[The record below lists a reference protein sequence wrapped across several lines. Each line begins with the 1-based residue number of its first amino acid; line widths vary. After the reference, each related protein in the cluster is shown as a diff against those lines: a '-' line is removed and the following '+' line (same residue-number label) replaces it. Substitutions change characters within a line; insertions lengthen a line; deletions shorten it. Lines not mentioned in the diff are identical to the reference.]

1 MKILKQETYDQLIA
15 KSANYDA
22 VVNGMVSA
30 GANAEEVT
38 PEAILAA
45 MEPGESAAAAA
56 GADDEVVEGL
66 KQTITELTSERDEL
80 RQRAETAEQRIDE
93 LEKVPAAEPIG
104 GKTPPAGNAGGKS
117 SLDEVNASLN
127 STKDFASAVEKV
139 RSIL

>member
-15 KSANYDA
+15 KSEKYDA

-45 MEPGESAAAAA
+45 MEPGEPAAAAA

-66 KQTITELTSERDEL
+66 NRTITELTSERDEL

-93 LEKVPAAEPIG
+93 LARMTG
-104 GKTPPAGNAGGKS
+104 G
-117 SLDEVNASLN
+117 
-127 STKDFASAVEKV
+127 VEINETTLQHAKQLRQLKFQQV
-139 RSIL
+139 SF

>member
-15 KSANYDA
+15 KSENYDA

-45 MEPGESAAAAA
+45 MEPGEPAEAA

-66 KQTITELTSERDEL
+66 KQTITELTTERDEL
-80 RQRAETAEQRIDE
+80 RQRADLRRGCRRADR
-93 LEKVPAAEPIG
+93 AG
-104 GKTPPAGNAGGKS
+104 PP
-117 SLDEVNASLN
+117 
-127 STKDFASAVEKV
+127 
-139 RSIL
+139 

>member
-15 KSANYDA
+15 KSEKYDA

-45 MEPGESAAAAA
+45 MEPGEPAAAAA

-66 KQTITELTSERDEL
+66 KQTITELTTERDEL
-80 RQRAETAEQRIDE
+80 RQRAEIAEQRVAE
-93 LEKVPAAEPIG
+93 LEEVPAAEPIG

>member
-15 KSANYDA
+15 KSEKYDA

-45 MEPGESAAAAA
+45 MEPGEPAAAAA

-80 RQRAETAEQRIDE
+80 RQRAETAEQRVAE
-93 LEKVPAAEPIG
+93 LEAIPAAVPVG
-104 GKTPPAGNAGGKS
+104 GKTPGMNAGNAS
-117 SLDEVNASLN
+117 SLDEVNASL
-127 STKDFASAVEKV
+127 STTKDLAVAIEKV

>member
-15 KSANYDA
+15 KSENYDA

-45 MEPGESAAAAA
+45 MEPGEPAEAA

-66 KQTITELTSERDEL
+66 KQTITELTTERDEL